1 MGISVLVVTL
11 NEEKRRLR
19 ECLQVLDWADEILV
33 VDSGSTD
40 RTVEVARQCGARVLH
55 HPWAGF
61 GPQKNWGI
69 ERCRHDWVLSID
81 ADEIITPGLAGEI
94 MRAVSKPHAT
104 DGYYLGISTYLG
116 NQRIRC
122 FEGLKLIRLFR
133 REKGKYD
140 DPMTDETVRVP
151 GKAGILRE
159 KIRHY
164 GFSGYSEYISKF
176 NYYTDLEAKKI
187 YPQKM
192 LNGEFSSGF
201 TALLEGLKVFLKFYF
216 FRLGFL
222 DGALGLF
229 VATFSMLYPMVSYF
243 KAWEMQKGWLKG

>member
-104 DGYYLGISTYLG
+104 D
-116 NQRIRC
+116 
-122 FEGLKLIRLFR
+122 
-133 REKGKYD
+133 
-140 DPMTDETVRVP
+140 
-151 GKAGILRE
+151 
-159 KIRHY
+159 
-164 GFSGYSEYISKF
+164 
-176 NYYTDLEAKKI
+176 
-187 YPQKM
+187 
-192 LNGEFSSGF
+192 
-201 TALLEGLKVFLKFYF
+201 
-216 FRLGFL
+216 
-222 DGALGLF
+222 
-229 VATFSMLYPMVSYF
+229 
-243 KAWEMQKGWLKG
+243 